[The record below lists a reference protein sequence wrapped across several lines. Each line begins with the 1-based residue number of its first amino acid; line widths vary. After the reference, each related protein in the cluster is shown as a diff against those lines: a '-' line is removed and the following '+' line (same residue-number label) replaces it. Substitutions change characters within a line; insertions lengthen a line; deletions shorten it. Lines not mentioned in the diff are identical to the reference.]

1 MGKMTYNNYEE
12 WKKEMK
18 GELDSL
24 VAKNFERLYTSKGDE
39 RLKVW
44 GGISYQLYSKYNLIN
59 LQETDLNYE
68 SKKKMENC
76 LYINLRLYVEKEFPW
91 ELSNDRTFR
100 FVKQYGKLPKQLPDE
115 WGNFELEDR
124 LREEEREEAS
134 HQRIMNTLKKYRKRI
149 SCNSCY
155 QT

>member
-1 MGKMTYNNYEE
+1 MGKMTHNNYEE

-39 RLKVW
+39 RLKIW
-44 GGISYQLYSKYNLIN
+44 GRISYQLYSKYKIIHLKEI
-59 LQETDLNYE
+59 DPDYE
-68 SKKKMENC
+68 LKKKMENC

-91 ELSNDRTFR
+91 ELSNDRIYR
-100 FVKQYGKLPKQLPDE
+100 FVNQYGKLPKQLPDE

-124 LREEEREEAS
+124 LKEEEGEEAS
-134 HQRIMNTLKKYRKRI
+134 HQRIMNALKKYRERI
-149 SCNSCY
+149 SCVSCH
-155 QT
+155 